1 MSDEKPGPQ
10 RGSRRG
16 RPNDPERRDRIIDAC
31 LDVVSEVGV
40 AGASHRK
47 IAQCA
52 GVPLG
57 AMTYYFDGMDQL
69 LTEAFTRFGT
79 MISDRFEERLGAA
92 TNVDE
97 ACAAV
102 AELVLNDVAA
112 DDRELVLAQELYTL
126 AARDASFRAI
136 TPAWMAR
143 SRAALERHFDPAT
156 ARMLDALIEGLTLHR
171 ALDIETRDPQ
181 EVDDA
186 IRRLVGQ

>member
-1 MSDEKPGPQ
+1 MSDEKPDPH

-47 IAQCA
+47 IAQRA

-57 AMTYYFDGMDQL
+57 AMTYYFDGMDEL

-136 TPAWMAR
+136 TAAWMAR